1 MQCFPGRC
9 GSAVAVGTAGR
20 HHSNIR
26 EGAVECEL
34 RCVRRHSFL
43 LMCDKRRCEHRK
55 GIASMVSVVARR
67 AVQCQPLAARRCPM
81 LSQLWRCR
89 AVPRNVAKGKEM
101 QLVAKICIANTS
113 AAVDGVQPCFRIP

>member
-34 RCVRRHSFL
+34 RCVRRHIFL

-67 AVQCQPLAARRCPM
+67 AVQCQPTAGVPCCPSCGAAGRCPGMLLKARRC
-81 LSQLWRCR
+81 
-89 AVPRNVAKGKEM
+89 N
-101 QLVAKICIANTS
+101 
-113 AAVDGVQPCFRIP
+113 